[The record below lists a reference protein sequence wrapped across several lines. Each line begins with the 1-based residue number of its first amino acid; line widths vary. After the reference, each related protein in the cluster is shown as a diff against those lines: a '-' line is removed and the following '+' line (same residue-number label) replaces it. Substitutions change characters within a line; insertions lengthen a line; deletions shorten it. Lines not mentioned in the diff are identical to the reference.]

1 MTYTLE
7 RADELIRMLRDMP
20 PLDASRRKLTK
31 QGVVKHLADE
41 ITALQQRGYTLEQVV
56 ESLRGAAFDISTP
69 TLKSY
74 LQRAKR
80 KPAKGSSRTSRRP
93 APMTSGGAPKAPPS
107 TAPLSEPKAAAV
119 ERSGKQAFLVRD
131 KDSY

>member
-80 KPAKGSSRTSRRP
+80 KPPTFRSVRPRKPRRFGGSW
-93 APMTSGGAPKAPPS
+93 
-107 TAPLSEPKAAAV
+107 EPVHA
-119 ERSGKQAFLVRD
+119 R
-131 KDSY
+131 